1 VRSSTVPA
9 TSAVSSATVATEAT
23 VPSSSSAISLN
34 AAPTRAIA
42 SLSLSESTR
51 WVKSPSANARIADSY
66 SVALRSTVSAR
77 PVASRRAR
85 SASSRA
91 ASASSISG
99 AERAAHGV
107 ERSEQPPDLIGASRL
122 QPHVEIPSAIRSA
135 LSVSCRRE
143 MTVFDPTV
151 TPISA
156 SPITVNSVIPMSPER
171 TSAPAAPASPA
182 RR

>member
-1 VRSSTVPA
+1 
-9 TSAVSSATVATEAT
+9 
-23 VPSSSSAISLN
+23 
-34 AAPTRAIA
+34 
-42 SLSLSESTR
+42 LSLSESTR

-91 ASASSISG
+91 ASASSIS

-171 TSAPAAPASPA
+171 TSAPAAPASSA